1 MVKILA
7 IGNSFSQD
15 ATRYMKEIAQSIG
28 LEMLVVNLYIG
39 GCSLEQHAQHIKDG
53 EAAYVYERNGVIT
66 ERYIS
71 LQEAVR
77 EEKWDIVTVQQVSGY
92 SGMPETYEP
101 YGTEL
106 LAFVKSH
113 LPNAKL
119 FFHMT
124 WAYEQ
129 DSTHP
134 HFANYENSQLQMYRG
149 ITHAAETYAKKN
161 GLGFIPAG
169 HVIQTL
175 RQQPPFD
182 YAVGGLS
189 LCRDGFHMS
198 LDYGRYAVAATWVE
212 ILLGGNVTEASF
224 APEGTDSALIECINS
239 TVHAICH
246 GM

>member
-15 ATRYMKEIAQSIG
+15 ATRYMKEIAQSMG

-149 ITHAAETYAKKN
+149 ITHAAEPYAKKN

-198 LDYGRYAVAATWVE
+198 LDYGRYAVAATWGE